1 MLGEEGVD
9 LVGMGGYAENQMARV
24 GQCLGAGIENLAKQF
39 QFGLNRRRRTGVLLE
54 VVAEEELQSQLA

>member
-9 LVGMGGYAENQMARV
+9 LVGVGGDALNLMARI

>member
-9 LVGMGGYAENQMARV
+9 LVGMGGDAQNQMACV
-24 GQCLGAGIENLAKQF
+24 GQRLGAGIENLAKQF
-39 QFGLNRRRRTGVLLE
+39 QFSLNRRRRTGVLLE